1 MRAFM
6 QRPSVICLYCFF
18 LCFIPRTGAFFICTE
33 FGTATR
39 THTRTWSMSPN
50 AADAAD
56 ATATVVSDITIRAIT
71 ADQPDMKV
79 CYSVRRK
86 VFIEEQQVPA
96 EIEMDANDKTATHI
110 LATAGDDNTPVG
122 AARIVYVDDGK
133 VGKIGRVCVHSEH
146 RGKGIGRQ
154 IVLFCVDQ
162 IRKEVGVNSGGKA
175 KLGSQVHAL
184 EFYKSMG
191 FQLTDR
197 EKYMDGGNIPH
208 RDMVMHL

>member
-1 MRAFM
+1 M
-6 QRPSVICLYCFF
+6 QRPSVICLCCSF
-18 LCFIPRTGAFFICTE
+18 LCFIPRTGAFASIRPV
-33 FGTATR
+33 GTGTLS
-39 THTRTWSMSPN
+39 WSMSPN
-50 AADAAD
+50 AANVAD
-56 ATATVVSDITIRAIT
+56 TSAPVGSDITIRAIT
-71 ADQPDMKV
+71 ADQPDMKG

-86 VFIEEQQVPA
+86 VFIDEQQVPA

-133 VGKIGRVCVHSEH
+133 VGKIGRVCVRSEH

-162 IRKEVGVNSGGKA
+162 IRKEVGVNRGGKA

-191 FQLTDR
+191 FELTDR
-197 EKYMDGGNIPH
+197 EEYMDGGDIPH
-208 RDMVMHL
+208 RDMVMNL

>member
-1 MRAFM
+1 
-6 QRPSVICLYCFF
+6 
-18 LCFIPRTGAFFICTE
+18 
-33 FGTATR
+33 
-39 THTRTWSMSPN
+39 MSPN
-50 AADAAD
+50 AADAVDAAD
-56 ATATVVSDITIRAIT
+56 ASATVISDVTIRAIT
-71 ADQPDMKV
+71 ADQPDMKG

-162 IRKEVGVNSGGKA
+162 IRKEVGVNNGGKA

-197 EKYMDGGNIPH
+197 EEYMDGGNIPH

>member
-1 MRAFM
+1 
-6 QRPSVICLYCFF
+6 
-18 LCFIPRTGAFFICTE
+18 
-33 FGTATR
+33 
-39 THTRTWSMSPN
+39 MSPK
-50 AADAAD
+50 AAGAAE
-56 ATATVVSDITIRAIT
+56 ASAAEVSSITIRAIT
-71 ADQPDMKV
+71 ADQPDMKG
-79 CYSVRRK
+79 CYGVRRK

-96 EIEMDANDKTATHI
+96 EIEMDDNDQTATHI

-133 VGKIGRVCVHSEH
+133 VGKVGKIGRVCVVSEH

-162 IRKEVGVNSGGKA
+162 IRKEVGVNRGGKA

-191 FQLTDR
+191 FDLTDR
-197 EKYMDGGNIPH
+197 EEYMDGGDIPH
-208 RDMVMHL
+208 RDMVMNL

>member
-1 MRAFM
+1 
-6 QRPSVICLYCFF
+6 
-18 LCFIPRTGAFFICTE
+18 
-33 FGTATR
+33 
-39 THTRTWSMSPN
+39 MSPN

-56 ATATVVSDITIRAIT
+56 ASATAFSSITIRVIT
-71 ADQPDMKV
+71 ADQPDMKG

-110 LATAGDDNTPVG
+110 LATAGDNNTPVG

-133 VGKIGRVCVHSEH
+133 VGKIGRVCVDSEH

-162 IRKEVGVNSGGKA
+162 IRKEVGVKCGGKA

-191 FQLTDR
+191 FELTDR
-197 EKYMDGGNIPH
+197 EEYMDGGDIPH
-208 RDMVMHL
+208 RDMVMNL